1 MAAGAGL
8 CEGSCGSIALL
19 GGSVERPRLR
29 ILILAT
35 LIISFWNLMSGT
47 VVVMA
52 LSASCIG
59 PCAISWPFESADR
72 LVRD

>member
-1 MAAGAGL
+1 
-8 CEGSCGSIALL
+8 
-19 GGSVERPRLR
+19 VERPHLR

-59 PCAISWPFESADR
+59 PCALSWPLGSADR